1 MSRKQS
7 PSMLLLDQHRQEIK
21 ALLNNRASVALLVR
35 TFGTS
40 ANTMKKYIKS
50 LKGEKNE

>member
-7 PSMLLLDQHRQEIK
+7 PSMLLLDQHRKEIE
-21 ALLNNRASVALLVR
+21 ALLNNKASVALLVR

-40 ANTMKKYIKS
+40 ANTIKKYIKS
-50 LKGEKNE
+50 LKGKKDE